1 MRKRPDSP
9 ISTRADEKTEEKT
22 LQQTA
27 SSPQLNHFKKRPKS
41 VGGPQNYQKEDL
53 LAEIKEMKDEHFETI
68 DVTQPQQRPRPR
80 TGVKQRPVAEQFT
93 IWQEFVTTCG
103 TCPDAIA
110 KQQSQM
116 SRAVQHQRFTSARL
130 SVPHERRRRDPH
142 PSSTKQASPVK
153 RCLSSGGTSAMEKT

>member
-1 MRKRPDSP
+1 MTVTQQAPSQTESKLHQSKSEKNIMRKRPDSP

-53 LAEIKEMKDEHFETI
+53 LAEIKEIKDEHFETI

-116 SRAVQHQRFTSARL
+116 SRAVQH
-130 SVPHERRRRDPH
+130 
-142 PSSTKQASPVK
+142 
-153 RCLSSGGTSAMEKT
+153 